1 MKPDLEFVQICRGES
16 FKAWS
21 HGYPFRTVRW
31 HFHPEYELHLI
42 TATRG
47 SYFVGDFIG
56 EFDRGNLVLTGPN
69 LPHNWVTTLPE
80 GASIPHFCLVLQFS
94 EEFIQP
100 LVTALPEL
108 TGFNAVLAE
117 SRRGVLFPNSTS
129 RLVRPL
135 FEEMIEAQGVARIA
149 RFMDVIDLLTR
160 AEDRQSLAGTNY
172 DPDFATFMSA
182 TMNKVLM
189 HIAANLI
196 RIDNIG
202 NLARIAGMNNSA
214 FSRSFRSHTGMT
226 PIKYLTRLRI
236 NLACGL
242 LMSDV
247 DKSITDIAFD
257 VGFNNLSNFNRQFL
271 SLKGMAPSRF
281 RHLHF
286 SSKGA
291 SLSDA
296 FPDLRNRRLPA
307 DRAPSLTVNS

>member
-1 MKPDLEFVQICRGES
+1 MRHDQAKSNSAGETWAPPVRSATSGDPAFNEPWEAQAFALAATLSARGCYT
-16 FKAWS
+16 WS
-21 HGYPFRTVRW
+21 EW
-31 HFHPEYELHLI
+31 
-42 TATRG
+42 
-47 SYFVGDFIG
+47 S
-56 EFDRGNLVLTGPN
+56 
-69 LPHNWVTTLPE
+69 
-80 GASIPHFCLVLQFS
+80 S
-94 EEFIQP
+94 E
-100 LVTALPEL
+100 
-108 TGFNAVLAE
+108 LAE
-117 SRRGVLFPNSTS
+117 QLRVPEKTDGGDRNGYYLCWLMT
-129 RLVRPL
+129 LEKL
-135 FEEMIEAQGVARIA
+135 AVAK
-149 RFMDVIDLLTR
+149 
-160 AEDRQSLAGTNY
+160 G
-172 DPDFATFMSA
+172 
-182 TMNKVLM
+182 LM